1 MSNELLDLNVD
12 PESLLAVDLTDQQHR
27 ALAFLRSYVAAN
39 DNMPTAKTLSKHF
52 GWNSANAGYDVL
64 VRLAKK
70 GYIERLAGQVGWRF
84 VRATTRSAQQGG
96 TACQ

>member
-1 MSNELLDLNVD
+1 MSNELLKQKVEFHS
-12 PESLLAVDLTDQQHR
+12 PAAVELTDQQHR

-39 DNMPTAKTLSKHF
+39 DNMPTAKTVSEHF
-52 GWNSANAGYDVL
+52 GWTSVNAGYDVL

-84 VRATTRSAQQGG
+84 VRTAAGATQQGG